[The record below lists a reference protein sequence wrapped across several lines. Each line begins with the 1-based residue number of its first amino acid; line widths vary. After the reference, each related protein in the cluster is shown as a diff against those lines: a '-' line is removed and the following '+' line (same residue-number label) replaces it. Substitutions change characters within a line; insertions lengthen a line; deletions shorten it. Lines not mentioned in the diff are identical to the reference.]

1 MNTDLNIEIKTKMII
16 DRSTAE
22 ACLKIVEMYL
32 NSTNFKVDLDYDENG
47 DVELKYV

>member
-1 MNTDLNIEIKTKMII
+1 MNTDLNVEIKTKMVI

-22 ACLKIVEMYL
+22 ACLKMVEMYL
-32 NSTNFKVDLDYDENG
+32 NSTNFRVDLDYDENG

>member
-1 MNTDLNIEIKTKMII
+1 MNTDLNVEIKTKMVI

-32 NSTNFKVDLDYDENG
+32 NSTNFRIDLDYDENG

>member
-1 MNTDLNIEIKTKMII
+1 MNTDLNIEIKTQMVI

-22 ACLKIVEMYL
+22 GCLKIVEMYL
-32 NSTNFKVDLDYDENG
+32 NSTNSKIDLDYDENG